1 MLRALRAKECDSM
14 AWCPKCKSEYVEGI
28 VECKKCHCKLVE
40 HLIRQEDIIAKGAPI
55 QLQSLAD
62 LLNQKN
68 VSSVRVQYDEG
79 DGLHYLLVDPEERE
93 AAAVILREIAR
104 MENQMRYQQMRS
116 AGNRRNPGG
125 SELYQNKREQ
135 AQEVRS
141 SAFALII
148 VGFVGLILDILCVF
162 NIITIRWSTFTKTV
176 TCSVMS
182 VLFLA
187 LIVMGFLSVKS
198 FKSLISFAKEEDK
211 MTGEIEKW
219 YQKELT
225 AEKIDDMLAGKME
238 SDLPE
243 EERYFYRIEQI
254 KYILTEKFMNLD
266 PAYADNMTEKIY
278 QELYEHEA

>member
-1 MLRALRAKECDSM
+1 M
-14 AWCPKCKSEYVEGI
+14 AWCPKCKNEYVEGI
-28 VECKKCHCKLVE
+28 TECKKCHCKLVE
-40 HLIRQEDIIAKGAPI
+40 NLIRQEDIIAKGSPI
-55 QLQSLAD
+55 QLQSIAA
-62 LLNQKN
+62 LLHQNH
-68 VSSVRVQYDEG
+68 VSSARVQYDEG
-79 DGLHYLLVDPEERE
+79 EEIHYLLVDPEERNT
-93 AAAVILREIAR
+93 AINVVSEIAR
-104 MENQMRYQQMRS
+104 MENQMRYQKMRS
-116 AGNRRNPGG
+116 AGGG
-125 SELYQNKREQ
+125 RDNGSAELYQNKMEQ

-148 VGFVGLILDILCVF
+148 VGFVGLILDILCIF

-225 AEKIDDMLAGKME
+225 SEQIDAMLEGRME
-238 SDLPE
+238 HDLPE
-243 EERYFYRIEQI
+243 EEKYFYRIEQI
-254 KYILTEKFMNLD
+254 KFILTEKFMNLN

>member
-1 MLRALRAKECDSM
+1 MP
-14 AWCPKCKSEYVEGI
+14 WCPKCKSEYVEGI
-28 VECKKCHCKLVE
+28 EECKKCHCRLVDQ
-40 HLIRQEDIIAKGAPI
+40 LIRQEDVIARGAPV
-55 QLQSLAD
+55 QLQNLAG
-62 LLNQKN
+62 LLNQKD
-68 VSSVRVQYDEG
+68 VPSARVQYDEG
-79 DGLHYLLVDPEERE
+79 EGTHYLLVSPEERE
-93 AAAVILREIAR
+93 AAAAILREITR
-104 MENQMRYQQMRS
+104 MENQMRYQQMRN
-116 AGNRRNPGG
+116 AGGGRNTGG

-148 VGFVGLILDILCVF
+148 VGIVGLILNILFIF
-162 NIITIRWSTFTKTV
+162 NVIVIRWSTFAKTV

-198 FKSLISFAKEEDK
+198 FKSLLSFAKEEDK

-225 AEKIDDMLAGKME
+225 SEQIDAMLEGKME
-238 SDLPE
+238 RGLPE

-254 KYILTEKFMNLD
+254 RHVLTEKFMNLD
-266 PAYADNMTEKIY
+266 PAYADNMVEKIY
-278 QELYEHEA
+278 QELYEHED

>member
-1 MLRALRAKECDSM
+1 M
-14 AWCPKCKSEYVEGI
+14 AWCPKCKNEYVEGI
-28 VECKKCHCKLVE
+28 TECKKCHCKLVE
-40 HLIRQEDIIAKGAPI
+40 NLIRQEDIIAKGAPV

-68 VSSVRVQYDEG
+68 ISSARVQYDEG
-79 DGLHYLLVDPEERE
+79 DGIHYLLVDPEERE

-116 AGNRRNPGG
+116 AGNSKNPGG
-125 SELYQNKREQ
+125 SELYQDKREQ

-141 SAFALII
+141 SAFALIV

-162 NIITIRWSTFTKTV
+162 NIITIRWSTFTKTI
-176 TCSVMS
+176 TCSVMG

-198 FKSLISFAKEEDK
+198 LKSLLSFAKEEDK

-219 YQKELT
+219 YQKEL
-225 AEKIDDMLAGKME
+225 ASEQIDAMLEGKME
-238 SDLPE
+238 HDLSE
-243 EERYFYRIEQI
+243 EEKYFYRIEQI
-254 KYILTEKFMNLD
+254 RHVLTEKFMNLD